1 MRCQL
6 QLLDQELER
15 GGRYH
20 KDLLPP
26 EVWRSAPRSP
36 TSKANPSTSTCQITQ
51 PWSCL
56 TGAKPFLLIFG
67 MEEQTISVVYTNL
80 QVFLDTVE
88 EQQREVQTKAGK
100 LGFGMNIMN
109 DANDNDEVTKL
120 FKQGLTNLASAV
132 QTNRQQHQ

>member
-1 MRCQL
+1 
-6 QLLDQELER
+6 
-15 GGRYH
+15 
-20 KDLLPP
+20 
-26 EVWRSAPRSP
+26 
-36 TSKANPSTSTCQITQ
+36 
-51 PWSCL
+51 
-56 TGAKPFLLIFG
+56 